1 MTPKKINI
9 AIIGFGNIGSY
20 FYKILEKNKK
30 TITTKTGKVP
40 FVKYI
45 SAKSISKKRNIKIG
59 VLGGTFDPAHKGH
72 LAISRIAKK
81 KIKLK
86 YIIWS
91 ITRKNPFKKRSKI
104 NVEERIEISKKI
116 TKKDRFIKIEFL
128 ENKINS
134 KKTIDLIR
142 FLKKINTTLDI
153 FFIMGADNL
162 IKFHK
167 WNRWKEIVKLAK
179 ILVFDRQGY
188 KSKSLNSI
196 AAKKM
201 HKDRWKFIKLKKVNI
216 SSSQIRKI

>member
-1 MTPKKINI
+1 MLN
-9 AIIGFGNIGSY
+9 Y
-20 FYKILEKNKK
+20 L
-30 TITTKTGKVP
+30 
-40 FVKYI
+40 
-45 SAKSISKKRNIKIG
+45 KKRNIKIG

-72 LAISRIAKK
+72 LIISRMAKK
-81 KIKLK
+81 KIKLS
-86 YIIWS
+86 YFIWS

-104 NVEERIEISKKI
+104 NLEERIKISKKI

-128 ENKINS
+128 EDKINS

-142 FLKKINTTLDI
+142 FFKKINNTLDI

-167 WNRWKEIVKLAK
+167 WNRWKEIVRLAK
-179 ILVFDRQGY
+179 ILVFNRQGY

-196 AAKKM
+196 AAKKIP
-201 HKDRWKFIKLKKVNI
+201 KDRWKFIKLKKVNI

>member
-1 MTPKKINI
+1 MLN
-9 AIIGFGNIGSY
+9 Y
-20 FYKILEKNKK
+20 L
-30 TITTKTGKVP
+30 
-40 FVKYI
+40 
-45 SAKSISKKRNIKIG
+45 KKRNIKIG

-72 LAISRIAKK
+72 LIISRIAKR
-81 KIKLK
+81 KIKLN
-86 YIIWS
+86 YIIWY
-91 ITRKNPFKKRSKI
+91 ITRKNPFKKRPKI
-104 NVEERIEISKKI
+104 AVVERIKISKKI
-116 TKKDRFIKIEFL
+116 TKKDTFIKIEFL
-128 ENKINS
+128 EPKINS

-162 IKFHK
+162 IEFHK

-179 ILVFDRQGY
+179 IIVFDRQGY

-196 AAKKM
+196 AVKKI

>member
-1 MTPKKINI
+1 MLN
-9 AIIGFGNIGSY
+9 Y
-20 FYKILEKNKK
+20 L
-30 TITTKTGKVP
+30 
-40 FVKYI
+40 
-45 SAKSISKKRNIKIG
+45 KKRNIKIG

-128 ENKINS
+128 EHKINS

-142 FLKKINTTLDI
+142 FLKKINTTLNI

-167 WNRWKEIVKLAK
+167 WNKWKEIVKLVK

-196 AAKKM
+196 AAKKIPR
-201 HKDRWKFIKLKKVNI
+201 DRWKFIKLKKVNI

>member
-1 MTPKKINI
+1 MLNYLKKKNINI
-9 AIIGFGNIGSY
+9 GI
-20 FYKILEKNKK
+20 
-30 TITTKTGKVP
+30 
-40 FVKYI
+40 
-45 SAKSISKKRNIKIG
+45 
-59 VLGGTFDPAHKGH
+59 LGGTFDPSHKGH
-72 LAISRIAKK
+72 LIISKLAKK
-81 KIKLK
+81 KFRLN

-91 ITRKNPFKKRSKI
+91 ITQKNPFKNKSKN
-104 NVEERIEISKKI
+104 NVEERMKISKKI
-116 TKKDRFIKIEFL
+116 IKRDSYIKIEFL
-128 ENKINS
+128 EHKINS

-196 AAKKM
+196 AAKKI

>member
-1 MTPKKINI
+1 MLNYLKK
-9 AIIGFGNIGSY
+9 
-20 FYKILEKNKK
+20 K
-30 TITTKTGKVP
+30 
-40 FVKYI
+40 
-45 SAKSISKKRNIKIG
+45 NIKIG
-59 VLGGTFDPAHKGH
+59 ILGGTFDPAHKGH
-72 LAISRIAKK
+72 LVISRIAKK
-81 KIKLK
+81 KIKLN

-104 NVEERIEISKKI
+104 NLEERIKISKKI

-128 ENKINS
+128 EHKINS
-134 KKTIDLIR
+134 KRTINLIR

-162 IKFHK
+162 IEFHK

-196 AAKKM
+196 AAKKI
-201 HKDRWKFIKLKKVNI
+201 HKDRWKFIKLKKVKI
-216 SSSQIRKI
+216 SSSKIRKI

>member
-1 MTPKKINI
+1 VLNYLKKKNI
-9 AIIGFGNIGSY
+9 RIGI
-20 FYKILEKNKK
+20 
-30 TITTKTGKVP
+30 
-40 FVKYI
+40 
-45 SAKSISKKRNIKIG
+45 
-59 VLGGTFDPAHKGH
+59 LGGTFDPAHKGH
-72 LAISRIAKK
+72 LVISRIAKK
-81 KIKLK
+81 KIKLN

-91 ITRKNPFKKRSKI
+91 ITQKNPFKKQPKI
-104 NVEERIEISKKI
+104 DIEKRIKISKKI

-128 ENKINS
+128 EHKINS

-201 HKDRWKFIKLKKVNI
+201 HKNRWKFIKLKKVNI

>member
-1 MTPKKINI
+1 MLN
-9 AIIGFGNIGSY
+9 Y
-20 FYKILEKNKK
+20 L
-30 TITTKTGKVP
+30 
-40 FVKYI
+40 
-45 SAKSISKKRNIKIG
+45 KKRNIKIG

-72 LAISRIAKK
+72 LVISRIAKK
-81 KIKLK
+81 KIKLN

-91 ITRKNPFKKRSKI
+91 ITLKNPFKKRSKI
-104 NVEERIEISKKI
+104 NVEERIKISKKI

-128 ENKINS
+128 EDKINS

-142 FLKKINTTLDI
+142 FFKKINNTLDI

-167 WNRWKEIVKLAK
+167 WDRWKEIVKLAK

-188 KSKSLNSI
+188 KLKSLSSI
-196 AAKKM
+196 AAKKIP
-201 HKDRWKFIKLKKVNI
+201 KDRWKFIKLKKVNI

>member
-1 MTPKKINI
+1 MLN
-9 AIIGFGNIGSY
+9 Y
-20 FYKILEKNKK
+20 L
-30 TITTKTGKVP
+30 
-40 FVKYI
+40 
-45 SAKSISKKRNIKIG
+45 KKRNIKIG

-72 LAISRIAKK
+72 LIISRIAKK
-81 KIKLK
+81 KIKLS

-104 NVEERIEISKKI
+104 NLEERIKISKKI

-128 ENKINS
+128 EHKINS

-142 FLKKINTTLDI
+142 FLKKINNTLDI

-167 WNRWKEIVKLAK
+167 WNKWKEIVKLAK

-196 AAKKM
+196 AAKK
-201 HKDRWKFIKLKKVNI
+201 FLSNIKSAIAIHNASTQFADGGEFGFGAEVGI
-216 SSSQIRKI
+216 STSKLHPRGPIGIDQLTTYKYILEGKGQIRK

>member
-1 MTPKKINI
+1 LLNYLKK
-9 AIIGFGNIGSY
+9 
-20 FYKILEKNKK
+20 K
-30 TITTKTGKVP
+30 
-40 FVKYI
+40 
-45 SAKSISKKRNIKIG
+45 NIKIG
-59 VLGGTFDPAHKGH
+59 ILGGTFDPAHKGH
-72 LAISRIAKK
+72 LIISRIAKK
-81 KIKLK
+81 KNKLN

-91 ITRKNPFKKRSKI
+91 ITQKNPFKKPSKI
-104 NVEERIEISKKI
+104 NIEDRIKISKKI

-128 ENKINS
+128 EHKINS
-134 KKTIDLIR
+134 KRTINLIR

-162 IKFHK
+162 IEFHK

-196 AAKKM
+196 AAKKI

>member
-1 MTPKKINI
+1 MLN
-9 AIIGFGNIGSY
+9 Y
-20 FYKILEKNKK
+20 L
-30 TITTKTGKVP
+30 
-40 FVKYI
+40 
-45 SAKSISKKRNIKIG
+45 KKRNIKIG

-72 LAISRIAKK
+72 LIISRIAKK
-81 KIKLK
+81 KIKLS

-104 NVEERIEISKKI
+104 NVEERIKISKKI

-128 ENKINS
+128 EDKINS

-167 WNRWKEIVKLAK
+167 WNKWKEIVELAK
-179 ILVFDRQGY
+179 ILVFDRLGY
-188 KSKSLNSI
+188 KLKSLNSI
-196 AAKKM
+196 AANKM
-201 HKDRWKFIKLKKVNI
+201 PKYRWKFIKFKKVNI

>member
-1 MTPKKINI
+1 MLN
-9 AIIGFGNIGSY
+9 Y
-20 FYKILEKNKK
+20 L
-30 TITTKTGKVP
+30 
-40 FVKYI
+40 
-45 SAKSISKKRNIKIG
+45 KKRNIKIG

-72 LAISRIAKK
+72 LIISRIAKK
-81 KIKLK
+81 KIKLS

-104 NVEERIEISKKI
+104 NLEERIKISKKI

-128 ENKINS
+128 EHKINS
-134 KKTIDLIR
+134 KKTIDSIR
-142 FLKKINTTLDI
+142 FLKKINTTLNI

-196 AAKKM
+196 AAKKI
-201 HKDRWKFIKLKKVNI
+201 HKNRWKFIEFKKVNI